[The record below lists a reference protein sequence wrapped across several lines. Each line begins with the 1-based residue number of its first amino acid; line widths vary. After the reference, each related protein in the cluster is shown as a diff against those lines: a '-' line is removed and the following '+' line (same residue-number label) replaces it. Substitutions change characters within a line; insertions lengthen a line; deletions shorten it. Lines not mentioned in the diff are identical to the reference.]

1 MLKGPHKNICV
12 GGIEALDLA
21 HESVIQMHI
30 LNLELI
36 AVLSALKGTKFSGWL
51 EDKCGLNCA
60 EEGCRVKNV
69 ALKYL
74 GNLNADLNTYMAKL
88 GYYNFMKRED
98 ELPFVEV
105 DLKKNTYLAI
115 VNDKTFS
122 DGDRFLS
129 LASYFLVVAQLN
141 TNSKLSPR
149 IIQIRISPSQEI
161 TPLKEI
167 SCNLELSRHSNNHFS
182 IKSNIYEPEIATQ
195 KLRDFFTKSRSFYS

>member
-36 AVLSALKGTKFSGWL
+36 SVLSALKGTKFSGWL

-129 LASYFLVVAQLN
+129 LASYFNYKIDGIFAKVEKSSHSWKDEQFDEFKLRLSKI
-141 TNSKLSPR
+141 SKLSAQRFPALFR
-149 IIQIRISPSQEI
+149 EYAKIRQKEEI
-161 TPLKEI
+161 EKI
-167 SCNLELSRHSNNHFS
+167 
-182 IKSNIYEPEIATQ
+182 
-195 KLRDFFTKSRSFYS
+195 